1 MIQSKT
7 PFLRPPNNTKR
18 SALFE
23 TIEDLFL
30 NCISSRHI
38 KALKHQIQRRKI
50 FKALKM
56 KLQLLLFAATIL
68 MTIESY
74 PKALA
79 DFITSLPITLTDAFT
94 TYSRA
99 TAARFSLFGRNL
111 TNTTNHTVVPCSIQL
126 TDQELAR
133 ELQGVVVFGE
143 VCIIFTVL
151 AIVVGEGLA
160 WRKRRGDRVEAEGDG
175 EDSVTFED

>member
-1 MIQSKT
+1 
-7 PFLRPPNNTKR
+7 
-18 SALFE
+18 
-23 TIEDLFL
+23 
-30 NCISSRHI
+30 
-38 KALKHQIQRRKI
+38 
-50 FKALKM
+50 M

-79 DFITSLPITLTDAFT
+79 DLITSLPLPLTDAFT
-94 TYSRA
+94 TYSLA
-99 TAARFSLFGRNL
+99 AAARLRLFSRN
-111 TNTTNHTVVPCSIQL
+111 TTIATNHTVVQCSIQL

-133 ELQGVVVFGE
+133 ELQGVAVFGE

-160 WRKRRGDRVEAEGDG
+160 WRKRRGARFEADGDG
-175 EDSVTFED
+175 EDGVMFEN

>member
-1 MIQSKT
+1 
-7 PFLRPPNNTKR
+7 
-18 SALFE
+18 
-23 TIEDLFL
+23 
-30 NCISSRHI
+30 
-38 KALKHQIQRRKI
+38 
-50 FKALKM
+50 M

-79 DFITSLPITLTDAFT
+79 DLMTSLPIPLTDAFIT
-94 TYSRA
+94 FSRA
-99 TAARFSLFGRNL
+99 AAARLRLFSHNL
-111 TNTTNHTVVPCSIQL
+111 NKTTNHTVFPCSTQL

-133 ELQGVVVFGE
+133 ELQGVAVFGE

-160 WRKRRGDRVEAEGDG
+160 WRKRRGARTVTEGDR